1 MERCA
6 NKASVFPGCVV
17 AELFTEGVPLFDL
30 SQLLA
35 YRKGLFQTEQ
45 VLLKIE
51 DRGIRELVTSSA
63 CRLAVSSQSDFLH
76 KCFSKKLHACFN
88 RNLSHKWI

>member
-1 MERCA
+1 MV
-6 NKASVFPGCVV
+6 SSGCVI

-35 YRKGLFQTEQ
+35 YRKGHFQTEQ

-51 DRGIRELVTSSA
+51 DRSIRELVMI
-63 CRLAVSSQSDFLH
+63 AVV
-76 KCFSKKLHACFN
+76 
-88 RNLSHKWI
+88 